1 MHEKG
6 PTLDPKEASMRAPC
20 GPINGKLD
28 GRKNVSKSRHGTAV
42 SMLTAR
48 LRKRIAELD
57 VWLRELERNRLV
69 MTVVPNEK
77 QSKAWNRKDAMPD
90 NLSIRGQPDRSKI
103 AMNEAF
109 EIRYWTKH
117 LGVSKEELQRAVD
130 KVGNSAA
137 AVKKELKK

>member
-1 MHEKG
+1 
-6 PTLDPKEASMRAPC
+6 
-20 GPINGKLD
+20 
-28 GRKNVSKSRHGTAV
+28 
-42 SMLTAR
+42 MLTAR

-57 VWLRELERNRLV
+57 VWLHELERNRLV